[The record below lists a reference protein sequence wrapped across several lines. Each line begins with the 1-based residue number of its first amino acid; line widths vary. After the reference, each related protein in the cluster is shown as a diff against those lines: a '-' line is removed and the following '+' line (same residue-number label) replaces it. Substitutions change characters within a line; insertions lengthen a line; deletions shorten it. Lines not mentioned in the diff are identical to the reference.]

1 MSSGNGIGSGEKE
14 IEPVQDIH
22 DMTELDGTAGAEE
35 KVETNHR
42 AGNGQGKPFYTK
54 SGNRRLAGQILT
66 PPSTAEEAAAWTSLN
81 FKNVEEVKKVHA
93 IMDAWAHCDE
103 FNIQCGIDEI
113 RRYLI
118 LLPAAGGW
126 GRALAAMI
134 ETGIIVPSGLGVSK
148 NVEEDVQRAAKKK
161 EEEDSHRRED

>member
-1 MSSGNGIGSGEKE
+1 MGNNGNGTGEHE
-14 IEPVQDIH
+14 TSIH
-22 DMTELDGTAGAEE
+22 DMPEVDVREE
-35 KVETNHR
+35 DKVETGGYRGGGHQQAR
-42 AGNGQGKPFYTK
+42 ATIYTK
-54 SGNRRLAGQILT
+54 TGNRRLSGQILS
-66 PPSTAEEAAAWTSLN
+66 PPGTAEEAAAWTSLN

-93 IMDAWAHCDE
+93 IMDAWAHCEE
-103 FNIQCGIDEI
+103 FHIQCGIDEI

-148 NVEEDVQRAAKKK
+148 NT
-161 EEEDSHRRED
+161 EEEVKRAVKRKEDEDARRKDD

>member
-1 MSSGNGIGSGEKE
+1 MADSNGNGNGNGNGEHE
-14 IEPVQDIH
+14 VSLH
-22 DMTELDGTAGAEE
+22 DMPEVNVREEE
-35 KVETNHR
+35 KVETGGYR
-42 AGNGQGKPFYTK
+42 GGGQGKTTIYTK
-54 SGNRRLAGQILT
+54 TGNRRLSGQILS
-66 PPSTAEEAAAWTSLN
+66 PPGTAEEAAAWTSLN

-93 IMDAWAHCDE
+93 IMDAWAHCEE
-103 FNIQCGIDEI
+103 FHIQCGIDEI

-148 NVEEDVQRAAKKK
+148 NTEEEVKRAVKRK
-161 EEEDSHRRED
+161 EEENAGQRRD